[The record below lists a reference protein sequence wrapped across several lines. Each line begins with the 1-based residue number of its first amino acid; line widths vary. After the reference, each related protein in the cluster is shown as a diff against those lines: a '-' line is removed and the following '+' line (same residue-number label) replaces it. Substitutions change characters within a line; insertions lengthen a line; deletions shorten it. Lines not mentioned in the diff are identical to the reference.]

1 MKPTKMLVEAEEVG
15 RFKNVK
21 YMMKSDD
28 FRLKDSKWGYKVLDS
43 NPKYDHKQKT
53 LISNGVIYQVFEDWS
68 LKAI

>member
-1 MKPTKMLVEAEEVG
+1 MKPTKMLVEADEVG

-28 FRLKDSKWGYKVLDS
+28 FRLKDSKWGYKVL
-43 NPKYDHKQKT
+43 PKYDHKQKT
-53 LISNGVIYQVFEDWS
+53 LISNGVVYQVLEDWS